1 MDHNPLV
8 IAAVPPDIGR
18 RPARRGAAPA
28 RPGAAPAW
36 TVWPFFLVRLEAV
49 PASAAGRLGRM
60 IRAAG
65 GSVDRLRRAGA
76 SHGPQ
81 TLVLGGSGATFA
93 VTLRSARRVPALQG
107 AADAVEGVLD
117 RHVAPPRRLALRT
130 GFLDLAP
137 EPIVMGILNLT
148 PDSFS
153 DGGRFIGRRAA
164 VTHALRMAGEGAR
177 ILDVGAE
184 STRPGSTPVPL
195 AEELRRLLPVL
206 ETMVPAVRKLGPGRP
221 LISVDTYKAEV
232 ARRAAEAGVD
242 LINDISGFSLDPAMP
257 AIVAE
262 TGLPVVI
269 QHLRGRPATMR
280 HPGRYRALLP
290 EIAAFLRRQIALA
303 RRAGV
308 REDRIVVDPGIGFG
322 KGRRDSLAILRNLA
336 VLRGLGHPI
345 LVGTSR
351 KSFIGGALELPVH
364 DRLEGSLAAETLAIV
379 GGADI
384 IRAHDVREA
393 VRVARLCAAV
403 LRDGSGHGR

>member
-8 IAAVPPDIGR
+8 IAAVP
-18 RPARRGAAPA
+18 AATRRGRAPSAAA
-28 RPGAAPAW
+28 RAW
-36 TVWPFFLVRLEAV
+36 TFWPFFMVRLEGV
-49 PASAAGRLGRM
+49 PAGATARLGRL
-60 IRAAG
+60 IRSAG
-65 GSVDRLRRAGA
+65 GSVEVPPRSARPGGGR
-76 SHGPQ
+76 
-81 TLVLGGSGATFA
+81 TVVLGGSGTAFA
-93 VTLRSARRVPALQG
+93 GAIRSAGRIPALRTLAG
-107 AADAVEGVLD
+107 AMEEVLGH
-117 RHVAPPRRLALRT
+117 HVGPARRLALRS

-153 DGGRFIGRRAA
+153 DGGRFAGRRAA
-164 VTHALRMAGEGAR
+164 VTHALKMAGEGAR
-177 ILDVGAE
+177 IVDVGAE
-184 STRPGSTPVPL
+184 STRPGSTPVPI

-206 ETMVPAVRKLGPGRP
+206 ETLVPAVRRLGSGRP

-232 ARRAAEAGVD
+232 ARRAAEAGAD
-242 LINDISGFSLDPAMP
+242 LINDISGFTLDPAMP

-269 QHLRGRPATMR
+269 QHLRGRPATMQR
-280 HPGRYRALLP
+280 AGRYTALLP
-290 EIAAFLRRQIALA
+290 EIALFLRRQVDLA

-308 REDRIVVDPGIGFG
+308 RADRIVVDPGIGFG
-322 KGRRDSLAILRNLA
+322 KRRRDSLAILGQIA

-345 LVGTSR
+345 LVGASR
-351 KSFIGGALELPVH
+351 KSFIGGSPELPAD
-364 DRLEGSLAAETLAIV
+364 DRLEGSLAAEALAIA